1 MAWSQKQRN
10 IALGAA
16 LAATLLAVAWVSQQ
30 EEEHTAVVAAPV
42 KAVSSNNGAA
52 RAASTNTSSH
62 LALEKLQ
69 RKRAEDDKPSV
80 EDVFQAK
87 SWYVPPPP
95 PKPVPPPP
103 PAPPPLPFI
112 YMGKLLEDEKL
123 TVFVSKQDRHFAVK
137 AGDTVDGAYR
147 VESVSAR
154 QVIFT
159 YLPLNMQQTL
169 ILGGAN

>member
-1 MAWSQKQRN
+1 MAWSPRRRG
-10 IALGAA
+10 IVLGGLLVAT
-16 LAATLLAVAWVSQQ
+16 LAAVVWVNQHA
-30 EEEHTAVVAAPV
+30 EDEPVVVAAPMKQKSAA
-42 KAVSSNNGAA
+42 KAVAG
-52 RAASTNTSSH
+52 SSH

-69 RKRAEDDKPSV
+69 RTRAGEDKPTV

-112 YMGKLLEDEKL
+112 YMGKLLEEDKL
-123 TVFVSKQDRHFAVK
+123 TVFLTKQDRHYAVK
-137 AGDTVDGAYR
+137 AGDTLDGAYR
-147 VESVSAR
+147 VESVSAQ
-154 QVIFT
+154 QVLFT

-169 ILGGAN
+169 TLGGANP

>member
-1 MAWSQKQRN
+1 MAWSPRQRGIVLGALL
-10 IALGAA
+10 IATLGAA
-16 LAATLLAVAWVSQQ
+16 VWLNQQTEDEPVAAAAPAKQKSAAKLAAGSA
-30 EEEHTAVVAAPV
+30 HI
-42 KAVSSNNGAA
+42 
-52 RAASTNTSSH
+52 
-62 LALEKLQ
+62 ALEKLQ
-69 RKRAEDDKPSV
+69 RTRKGDDKAAT

-112 YMGKLLEDEKL
+112 YMGKLLEEDKL
-123 TVFVSKQDRHFAVK
+123 TVFLSKQDRHYAVK
-137 AGDTVDGAYR
+137 AGDTLDGAYR
-147 VESVSAR
+147 VESVNAQ

-169 ILGGAN
+169 SLGGAN

>member
-1 MAWSQKQRN
+1 MAWKL
-10 IALGAA
+10 IAWSGRRRGIVLGG
-16 LAATLLAVAWVSQQ
+16 LLTATLAAVAWVSQQ
-30 EEEHTAVVAAPV
+30 AEDEPLAVAAPMKQKPAA
-42 KAVSSNNGAA
+42 KAAA
-52 RAASTNTSSH
+52 GGSH

-69 RKRAEDDKPSV
+69 RTRAAEDKPAV

-112 YMGKLLEDEKL
+112 YMGKLLEGDKL
-123 TVFVSKQDRHFAVK
+123 TVFLTKQNQPYAVK
-137 AGDTVDGAYR
+137 AGDTLDGAYR
-147 VESVSAR
+147 VESVNAR
-154 QVIFT
+154 HVIFT

-169 ILGGAN
+169 TLGGAN